1 MGWWLALL
9 LAEKQTEGG
18 GCGCRIVGKAGG
30 AGKPRWLA
38 AERGGAAANGRKP
51 EEDAHGGGRREEAQ
65 RYSNKRIMHCSLC
78 GNSSHRKSNCPTKNT
93 AAASGQTEAP
103 ATHDE
108 GEAPRKNTAPKKK
121 TPKEVKRQKL
131 QIKRPV
137 RKLDSNG
144 EDHVV
149 PQTEEAVLTQTEE
162 AVLTQTEEAVLT
174 QTEEAVL
181 TQTEEVV
188 LTQIEEAVLT
198 QEEAPII
205 PPKKKPVKPK
215 FPAKI
220 PKKKLPFVKN
230 TDPAGKDFC
239 LTGSKS
245 KQLEANLR
253 GIVGSEAVFVPTPGL
268 TAYKPPTSSPPAKDL
283 FP

>member
-1 MGWWLALL
+1 
-9 LAEKQTEGG
+9 
-18 GCGCRIVGKAGG
+18 
-30 AGKPRWLA
+30 
-38 AERGGAAANGRKP
+38 
-51 EEDAHGGGRREEAQ
+51 
-65 RYSNKRIMHCSLC
+65 MHCSLC

-93 AAASGQTEAP
+93 AAASGQTEAPKDNAP

-137 RKLDSNG
+137 KKLDSNG

-174 QTEEAVL
+174 QT
-181 TQTEEVV
+181 
-188 LTQIEEAVLT
+188 EEAVLT

>member
-1 MGWWLALL
+1 M
-9 LAEKQTEGG
+9 
-18 GCGCRIVGKAGG
+18 
-30 AGKPRWLA
+30 
-38 AERGGAAANGRKP
+38 
-51 EEDAHGGGRREEAQ
+51 
-65 RYSNKRIMHCSLC
+65 
-78 GNSSHRKSNCPTKNT
+78 
-93 AAASGQTEAP
+93 
-103 ATHDE
+103 
-108 GEAPRKNTAPKKK
+108 
-121 TPKEVKRQKL
+121 

-137 RKLDSNG
+137 KKLDSNG

-149 PQTEEAVLTQTEE
+149 PQTEEVVLTQTEE
-162 AVLTQTEEAVLT
+162 AVLTQT
-174 QTEEAVL
+174 
-181 TQTEEVV
+181 
-188 LTQIEEAVLT
+188 EEAVLT